1 MNNSLV
7 LDVKFD
13 GKKLPQ
19 YLANV
24 NPNII
29 DMLIYIIDGYDLLPN
44 KK

>member
-1 MNNSLV
+1 MNNSLA

-29 DMLIYIIDGYDLLPN
+29 GMFIYIIYDYDILPN
-44 KK
+44 